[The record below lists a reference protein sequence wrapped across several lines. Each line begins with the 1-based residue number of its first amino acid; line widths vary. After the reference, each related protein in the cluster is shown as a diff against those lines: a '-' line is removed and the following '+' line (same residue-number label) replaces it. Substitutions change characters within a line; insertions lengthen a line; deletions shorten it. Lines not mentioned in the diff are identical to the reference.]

1 MQKIVLVGCGFMGR
15 MHANVYALLENAELV
30 GCVDRRTEKAE
41 AFAKDFGCPVF
52 ASIEEAVQATGANVV
67 DVCLPTVDHAAATIK
82 GAELGCHVICEKPM

>member
-1 MQKIVLVGCGFMGR
+1 MGR

-67 DVCLPTVDHAAATIK
+67 DVCLPKWTCASRPWTTPPRRSKGPNWAAT
-82 GAELGCHVICEKPM
+82 